1 MVDIAWGITAE
12 AVLWLARTFSPS
24 LHSSLTPL
32 PGDARVFQL
41 TGMSWAVAEPALK
54 IAITGRALCEVIWP
68 STWPLG
74 FCFVVVVLKRVFL
87 SSLGWLWAYN
97 NPPASTSQEQELPV
111 CTEPTGSFG
120 LGFHV
125 LRELWELLNFASLMR
140 SAALMWPVLCCL
152 LNGSV
157 PYESQTLWRL
167 PELQKGSRRR
177 YSLSLTP
184 E

>member
-1 MVDIAWGITAE
+1 MTTE
-12 AVLWLARTFSPS
+12 AAHWLTRTFSPS

-32 PGDARVFQL
+32 PGDAGVFQL
-41 TGMSWAVAEPALK
+41 TGKSWAVTEPALK

-68 STWPLG
+68 NTWPLG

-87 SSLGWLWAYN
+87 SSLGWFWAYN
-97 NPPASTSQEQELPV
+97 NPPASASTSQKQELPV
-111 CTEPTGSFG
+111 CTAPTGSFG

-125 LRELWELLNFASLMR
+125 LCELWELLNFASLRR

-152 LNGSV
+152 LKGGVS
-157 PYESQTLWRL
+157 YESQTLRRL
-167 PELQKGSRRR
+167 PELQKESRRR